1 MEQTLSS
8 RSFRPSSPYKPSDD
22 MRKRWRRTSSPGP
35 QTLLQPSPAA
45 VETSPAVL
53 TFPSPSLALDDP
65 IYSISLSSV
74 KQVHT
79 RILKAAETRS
89 SKSAIDFLIQIY
101 LKFGDF
107 RSAAAVFFIALHF
120 DTLSWSY
127 LIDSFD
133 GAGERSTRE
142 LLEIFREL
150 HSIGITLSVGI
161 LRRAL
166 RNCAELVDFWLG
178 SQIHA
183 HVTKAGLANETY
195 IRCSLLDFYARCCSS
210 ESADRLFEESSFTED
225 SILWNNFIVL
235 NVERGK
241 WIEALELFRMMQ
253 LVGLEADEV
262 TVAKALHACGRL
274 EAVKQGKA
282 IHGHVIRSGSFLYA
296 LVNNSLIS
304 MYSKNSLVKLA
315 RRVFEYM
322 GGRTLVS
329 WNSIISCCS
338 LNGFLEDALELFRD
352 MVAFGAEPDL
362 VTWNCLISGHSHHG
376 SPHQTFELLRKMQE
390 EGFQP
395 NSSSITSVLRP
406 ITHSGLVELGK
417 TIHGYAIRH
426 GLDRKVFVGT
436 ALTDMYVRCRNLSNA
451 RSVFHSMK
459 QRNVLTWNSMIS
471 GYAHEGL
478 FDEALQLMEQMEGE
492 GEQPDL
498 TTWNGL
504 ISGYSIH
511 GRSSQAVVLIHQ
523 LKANGVVPNVISWT
537 AVISGCCRNGRYED
551 AIYFFREMLSEG
563 VQPNSVSVTCLL
575 RACAGMALLGKGRE
589 LHCFAA
595 RRDLDDD
602 IFVATALIDM
612 YAKSGSLAEANRV
625 FEKLEHRNL
634 ASWNA
639 MIMGF
644 AAHGRGEAAI
654 SLFYRMCEEGIKPD
668 GITFTAVLSG
678 CRQSG
683 LVTQGWKL
691 FDGMKGFGVTPTLE
705 HYTCM
710 VDLLARCG
718 YLDEAW
724 DFIQSMPLEADA
736 GIWGSLLAACRTH
749 RNVELA
755 EMAAKQLFQLE
766 PSNPANYVSMMSIY
780 ACENRWEDAEDVR
793 DAKNAAGVESRG
805 GWSWIEIKQT
815 VHAFGVEGRPP
826 HPDTGEIYFELY
838 RLVSE
843 MRRRGYVPDTSCIA
857 HHIGEEEKEKLLLSH
872 TEKLAMA
879 YGLICTGEGTA
890 IRVIKN
896 TRVCS
901 DCHTVAKYMSQM
913 TGREIL
919 LRAGSR
925 FHHFRD
931 GRCSC
936 NDFW

>member
-8 RSFRPSSPYKPSDD
+8 RSFRPSSPCKRSSDL
-22 MRKRWRRTSSPGP
+22 RKRWRRTSSPVP
-35 QTLLQPSPAA
+35 QALLQPSPAA

-65 IYSISLSSV
+65 IYSISLGSV
-74 KQVHT
+74 KQVHA
-79 RILKAAETRS
+79 RILKAAEPRS
-89 SKSAIDFLIQIY
+89 SKSAMDFLIQVY
-101 LKFGDF
+101 SKFGDF
-107 RSAAAVFFIALHF
+107 RSAVAVFFIALQS

-127 LIDSFD
+127 LIDSFN

-150 HSIGITLSVGI
+150 HRIGITLSVGI
-161 LRRAL
+161 FRRAL

-210 ESADRLFEESSFTED
+210 ESADRLFEESSFTKD

-282 IHGHVIRSGSFLYA
+282 IHGHVIRSGSFLCA
-296 LVNNSLIS
+296 LVSNSLIS

-376 SPHQTFELLRKMQE
+376 SPHRTFELLRKMQE
-390 EGFQP
+390 DGFQP

-406 ITHSGLVELGK
+406 VTH
-417 TIHGYAIRH
+417 
-426 GLDRKVFVGT
+426 
-436 ALTDMYVRCRNLSNA
+436 
-451 RSVFHSMK
+451 
-459 QRNVLTWNSMIS
+459 S

-478 FDEALQLMEQMEGE
+478 FEEALQLMEQMEEE

-511 GRSSQAVVLIHQ
+511 GLSKQAVVLIRQ
-523 LKANGVVPNVISWT
+523 LKANGVVPNVVSWT
-537 AVISGCCRNGRYED
+537 SVISGCCRNERYED

-563 VQPNSVSVTCLL
+563 VQPNSVSVACLL
-575 RACAGMALLGKGRE
+575 RACAAMALLGKGRE

-602 IFVATALIDM
+602 IFVATAHID
-612 YAKSGSLAEANRV
+612 
-625 FEKLEHRNL
+625 
-634 ASWNA
+634 
-639 MIMGF
+639 I
-644 AAHGRGEAAI
+644 
-654 SLFYRMCEEGIKPD
+654 
-668 GITFTAVLSG
+668 
-678 CRQSG
+678 
-683 LVTQGWKL
+683 
-691 FDGMKGFGVTPTLE
+691 
-705 HYTCM
+705 
-710 VDLLARCG
+710 
-718 YLDEAW
+718 
-724 DFIQSMPLEADA
+724 
-736 GIWGSLLAACRTH
+736 
-749 RNVELA
+749 
-755 EMAAKQLFQLE
+755 
-766 PSNPANYVSMMSIY
+766 IY
-780 ACENRWEDAEDVR
+780 ACENRWEDVEDVR
-793 DAKNAAGVESRG
+793 DAKNVAGVQSRG
-805 GWSWIEIKQT
+805 GWSWIEIDQT
-815 VHAFGVEGRPP
+815 VHVFGVEGTPP

-879 YGLICTGEGTA
+879 YGLICTGEGTT

-919 LRAGSR
+919 LRAGAR

-931 GRCSC
+931 GKCSC